1 MLVNIILW
9 LILGGVAGWLA
20 SLVMDT
26 DASMGAVANIIVGIV
41 GALIGGFLVS
51 LFGVSVQTFSLAG
64 LLVAVLG
71 AIVLLFI
78 IGAIQR
84 AS

>member
-9 LILGGVAGWLA
+9 LILGGIAGWVA

-41 GALIGGFLVS
+41 GAVIGGFLVS
-51 LFGVSVQTFSLAG
+51 LFGVSVETFSLAG

-71 AIVLLFI
+71 AVVLLFL
-78 IGAIQR
+78 IGAVQR
-84 AS
+84 AT